1 MEKPTENNVVQ
12 IFDTTLRDGEQSPGA
27 SMTAEQKVVI
37 ARQLE
42 KLGVDVI
49 EAGFAASSE
58 GDFESVRRV
67 CKEVTRP
74 RVVSLARARAK
85 TSPTPGRSFGL
96 RRYALRLRCEDDYRP
111 RERARSECAGEAHDR
126 GYRRVEVQSVRST
139 GRLEWEVTLQG
150 RDKSGR
156 DVRIRCQ
163 YDARTR
169 RARLNLSA
177 QDALPSLYT
186 IAPETE
192 QFPVR
197 YAGNCATF

>member
-1 MEKPTENNVVQ
+1 VKNNLIAVGLFSLVPRDWALLRATPSTPSQ
-12 IFDTTLRDGEQSPGA
+12 PYRMTLRTIQQG
-27 SMTAEQKVVI
+27 TLV
-37 ARQLE
+37 
-42 KLGVDVI
+42 
-49 EAGFAASSE
+49 
-58 GDFESVRRV
+58 
-67 CKEVTRP
+67 RP